1 MDAGREF
8 DGKDERMRAVASHR
22 VALTGHC
29 YRMLASAAEA
39 DDAVQETMLRAFK
52 SIERFEGR
60 AQLRTWLHRIATNVC
75 LDMLSHRKAEREAR
89 VMAMDLGAPF
99 TREAIA
105 GFDGDLRARPLSTWI
120 EPIADAAAIDARDPS
135 DILVMRQSIRLAF
148 IAALQHLPP
157 KQRAALLL
165 TEVLGWSAQE
175 VAEALST
182 TVPAVHSALQRA
194 RGTLAEH
201 GQSSD
206 LSTPLPETSAA
217 LLDRYVDA
225 FHRYDVPA
233 LTQLLRDDAVMSMP
247 PLSLWFRGPGPIG
260 DWLSG
265 PGIRCTGSR
274 LVPVDVCGT
283 RGLAQYRAKDG
294 GHVPWALIVVRAEGD
309 RIAELTFFLETAAIF
324 PRFGLPPA
332 LP

>member
-1 MDAGREF
+1 MDAARDL

-39 DDAVQETMLRAFK
+39 DDAVQETMLRAWR

-75 LDMLSHRKAEREAR
+75 LDMLSQRKAER

-99 TREAIA
+99 AREAIA
-105 GFDGDLRARPLSTWI
+105 DFDGDLRARPSSTWI
-120 EPIADAAAIDARDPS
+120 EPIADAAAIDASDPS

-175 VAEALST
+175 VAETLST
-182 TVPAVHSALQRA
+182 TVPAVHSAVQRA

-283 RGLAQYRAKDG
+283 RGFGQYRANPDG
-294 GHVPWALIVVRAEGD
+294 GYLPWALIVLRAEGD
-309 RIAELTFFLETAAIF
+309 RLAELTFFLETAAIF
-324 PRFGLPPA
+324 PRFGLPLA
-332 LP
+332 LT